1 MSDQAGTAPWNTHTL
16 FFEFVVED
24 TGPGIR
30 KDLQEKIFEA
40 FVQGDLRLTKKFGGT
55 GLGLS
60 ICRQLATLMHGS
72 VDLESTEGVGSKFTL
87 HIPLKLTRTRTGSNA
102 TSIHE
107 MQDGG
112 SRRSS
117 RSFGDIAKSPTPKPT
132 AAAHSDAGPSSTANS
147 AGFAPDSNTRLVGLS
162 QPYFS
167 TATAP
172 MASPPVG
179 DAKRK
184 GSTSSRLRV
193 LVAEDNKVNQEVVVR
208 MLRLEEIF
216 DVHVAKDGQEALDRV
231 KESMEKDTPY
241 DLIFMDVQMPNLDGR
256 ESTREIRKMGYG
268 KPIVALTAFADEINR
283 KECIESGMSDFMAKP
298 IRRPALKS
306 VLKQYCPPPP
316 IEEED
321 EASEHKPSPVAAKT
335 ALSSETDPFSM
346 VGRAPGLK
354 HQRSEIEPIS
364 PATVPGLRQRDPG
377 DVV

>member
-1 MSDQAGTAPWNTHTL
+1 
-16 FFEFVVED
+16 
-24 TGPGIR
+24 
-30 KDLQEKIFEA
+30 
-40 FVQGDLRLTKKFGGT
+40 
-55 GLGLS
+55 
-60 ICRQLATLMHGS
+60 
-72 VDLESTEGVGSKFTL
+72 
-87 HIPLKLTRTRTGSNA
+87 
-102 TSIHE
+102 
-107 MQDGG
+107 
-112 SRRSS
+112 
-117 RSFGDIAKSPTPKPT
+117 
-132 AAAHSDAGPSSTANS
+132 
-147 AGFAPDSNTRLVGLS
+147 
-162 QPYFS
+162 
-167 TATAP
+167 